1 MEFFTGLDPLLQDA
15 DATRAGH
22 QVDVRVGL
30 TIIKVRV
37 KAADNTTLDYEVAGE
52 RDFSL
57 FHGWTP
63 IREFNMLTGTAHLG
77 MRSDGTT
84 LWIAEDYAPTENV
97 TLTDPLL
104 QGVYNRQGRYLEGT
118 QEDWGVCCGRL
129 LARRGLVG
137 WRGFLDSAK
146 KGGVR

>member
-1 MEFFTGLDPLLQDA
+1 MEFFTGLDLPLQDA

-22 QVDVRVGL
+22 QVNVRVGL

-63 IREFNMLTGTAHLG
+63 TREFNMLTGTAH
-77 MRSDGTT
+77 
-84 LWIAEDYAPTENV
+84 
-97 TLTDPLL
+97 
-104 QGVYNRQGRYLEGT
+104 
-118 QEDWGVCCGRL
+118 
-129 LARRGLVG
+129 
-137 WRGFLDSAK
+137 
-146 KGGVR
+146 